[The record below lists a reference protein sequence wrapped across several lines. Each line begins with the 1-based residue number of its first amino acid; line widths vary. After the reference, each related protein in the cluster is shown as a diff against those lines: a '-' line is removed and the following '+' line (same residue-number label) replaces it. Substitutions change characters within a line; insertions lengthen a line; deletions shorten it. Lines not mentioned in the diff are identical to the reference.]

1 MDLSS
6 RKLLVLGCCLLE
18 AAASVNGR
26 QIAVDGWLASPWALA
41 EGARALYVGSS
52 EHFALVSV
60 VRRDQNASHLT
71 VFEHASAS
79 LLAR

>member
-1 MDLSS
+1 
-6 RKLLVLGCCLLE
+6 LLE

-26 QIAVDGWLASPWALA
+26 RIAVDGGSTAAWALA

-52 EHFALVSV
+52 EYFALVSGA
-60 VRRDQNASHLT
+60 RRDQNASHLT
-71 VFEHASAS
+71 LFEHAGAS

>member
-1 MDLSS
+1 MNLSS
-6 RKLLVLGCCLLE
+6 RKLVAWPLFAG
-18 AAASVNGR
+18 GR
-26 QIAVDGWLASPWALA
+26 RIRQRSGWRLAGAPWVLA
-41 EGARALYVGSS
+41 EGALALYVGSS

-71 VFEHASAS
+71 VFEYASAS

>member
-1 MDLSS
+1 MNLSS
-6 RKLLVLGCCLLE
+6 RKLGALGCCLLE

-26 QIAVDGWLASPWALA
+26 RIAVDGSSAAVWALA

-60 VRRDQNASHLT
+60 VRRDQNTSHLT
-71 VFEHASAS
+71 VFERAGAS

>member
-1 MDLSS
+1 MEY
-6 RKLLVLGCCLLE
+6 GCRLM
-18 AAASVNGR
+18 APAT
-26 QIAVDGWLASPWALA
+26 LA
-41 EGARALYVGSS
+41 EGALALYVGNS

-60 VRRDQNASHLT
+60 VRRDQNVSHLT